1 MTVLTEHPAPGG
13 APAGGPGRPA
23 APPEPVGRPELLVDP
38 ALHATGDLHGIWR
51 WMREHAP
58 VHRHEEGDLPAFW
71 SLTRYEDIRAVYRDP
86 ATFSSAHGV
95 LLRPLALGEDPGA
108 GQTLALTDPP
118 RHKQLRGLMA
128 DWFSTRAVR
137 GLEDFV
143 RDAVRDALA
152 RAVERGTCDAVHD
165 VAARISLY
173 TIARIIGVPREDQEA
188 LFRWTDEAFLAHRSL
203 AAHHGFM
210 GYFIDLMDRRAAEPA
225 DDLLSSLVHG
235 TVDGEPLTEEEIL
248 LNCENLVGAT
258 ENGRLA
264 LAAGLL
270 ALLEHPAELARLRAD
285 RALLPAAG
293 EEILRW
299 TSSATHS
306 MRTATRPVEIRGRR
320 IEAGDRVVVWVPSG
334 NRDEDVFP
342 DPYRFDVG
350 RTPNRHLALAAG
362 EHFCIG
368 STLARAQ
375 LRLLLTEVLDT
386 GIGLEPSGP
395 AVRLRSIHVAGP
407 ESIPL
412 RVTPP
417 RRPRPAA

>member
-1 MTVLTEHPAPGG
+1 MTVLTECTGTGLAPVTQ
-13 APAGGPGRPA
+13 
-23 APPEPVGRPELLVDP
+23 PERLVDP
-38 ALHATGDLHGIWR
+38 RLHATGDPHAIWR
-51 WMREHAP
+51 WMREHSP
-58 VHRHEEGDLPAFW
+58 VHRHDAGELPAFW

-118 RHKQLRGLMA
+118 RHKQLRALMA
-128 DWFSTRAVR
+128 DWFNTRAVR
-137 GLEDFV
+137 QLEDFI
-143 RDAVRDALA
+143 RDAVRDTLA
-152 RAVERGTCDAVHD
+152 KAVEQGSCDAVHD

-173 TIARIIGVPREDQEA
+173 VIGRTIGVPREDQES
-188 LFRWTDEAFLAHRSL
+188 LFDWTNEAFLAHRSL

-210 GYFIDLMDRRAAEPA
+210 GYFIDLMDQRMAEPT

-285 RALLPAAG
+285 RTLLPTAG

-299 TSSATHS
+299 TSSAAHS
-306 MRTATRPVEIRGRR
+306 MRTATRPVVIRGQR
-320 IEAGDRVVVWVPSG
+320 IEAGEKVVIWVPSG

-342 DPYRFDVG
+342 DPDRFDVG
-350 RTPNRHLALAAG
+350 RTPNRHLALASG

-368 STLARAQ
+368 STLARTQ
-375 LRLLLTEVLDT
+375 LRLLLSEVLDS
-386 GIGLEPSGP
+386 GIGLEPAGP
-395 AVRLRSIHVAGP
+395 AMRLSSIHVAGP

-417 RRPRPAA
+417 R

>member
-1 MTVLTEHPAPGG
+1 MTVLT
-13 APAGGPGRPA
+13 APAVQPRPA
-23 APPEPVGRPELLVDP
+23 AGPDPVGRPGLLTDP
-38 ALHATGDLHGIWR
+38 ALHATGDPHAIWR
-51 WMREHAP
+51 WMRAHSP
-58 VHRHEEGDLPAFW
+58 VHRHEAGELPAFW

-118 RHKQLRGLMA
+118 RHKQLRALMA
-128 DWFSTRAVR
+128 DWFNTRAVR
-137 GLEDFV
+137 ELEGFM
-143 RDAVRDALA
+143 RDAVRDTLALG
-152 RAVERGTCDAVHD
+152 VERGACDAVDD
-165 VAARISLY
+165 VAARISMY
-173 TIARIIGVPREDQEA
+173 TIARIIGVPREDQES
-188 LFRWTDEAFLAHRSL
+188 LFQWANECFLAHRSL

-210 GYFIDLMDRRAAEPA
+210 GYFIDLMDRRTAEPT
-225 DDLLSSLVHG
+225 DDLMSSLAHG

-285 RALLPAAG
+285 RALLPSAG

-306 MRTATRPVEIRGRR
+306 MRTATRPVEIGGHR
-320 IEAGDRVVVWVPSG
+320 IEAGDKVVVWVPSG
-334 NRDEDVFP
+334 NRDETVFT

-368 STLARAQ
+368 STLARVQ
-375 LRLLLTEVLDT
+375 LRLLLTELLDS
-386 GIGLEPSGP
+386 GIELEQAGP
-395 AVRLRSIHVAGP
+395 AVRLSSIHVAGP
-407 ESIPL
+407 ESVPL
-412 RVTPP
+412 RVRAP
-417 RRPRPAA
+417 R

>member
-1 MTVLTEHPAPGG
+1 VTVLTEHPGT
-13 APAGGPGRPA
+13 RPA
-23 APPEPVGRPELLVDP
+23 PVAHPEHLVDP
-38 ALHATGDLHGIWR
+38 ALHAAGDPHAIWH
-51 WMREHAP
+51 WMREHSP
-58 VHRHEEGDLPAFW
+58 VHRHEAGDLPAFW

-137 GLEDFV
+137 KLEGFI
-143 RDAVRDALA
+143 RDAVRDTLTH
-152 RAVERGTCDAVHD
+152 AVAQGSCDAVHD
-165 VAARISLY
+165 VAARISLH
-173 TIARIIGVPREDQEA
+173 TIGRIIGVPREDQES
-188 LFRWTDEAFLAHRSL
+188 LFQWTNEAFLAHRSL

-210 GYFIDLMDRRAAEPA
+210 GYFIDLMDRRAAEPT
-225 DDLLSSLVHG
+225 DDLLSSLVQG

-270 ALLEHPAELARLRAD
+270 TLLEHPAELARLRAD
-285 RALLPAAG
+285 RALLPTAG

-306 MRTATRPVEIRGRR
+306 MRTATRPTEIRGQR
-320 IEAGDRVVVWVPSG
+320 IEAGDKVVVWVPSG
-334 NRDEDVFP
+334 NRDEDVFT

-368 STLARAQ
+368 SILARTQ
-375 LRLLLTEVLDT
+375 LHLLLTEVLDS
-386 GIGLEPSGP
+386 GIELAQAGP
-395 AVRLRSIHVAGP
+395 AVRLSSIHVAGP

-412 RVTPP
+412 RVTQP
-417 RRPRPAA
+417 R

>member
-1 MTVLTEHPAPGG
+1 MTVAIERID
-13 APAGGPGRPA
+13 AGPTPA
-23 APPEPVGRPELLVDP
+23 AHPEHLVDP
-38 ALHATGDLHGIWR
+38 ALHATGDPHAIWR
-51 WMREHAP
+51 WMRAHAP
-58 VHRHEEGDLPAFW
+58 VHRHQAGELPAFW

-95 LLRPLALGEDPGA
+95 LLRPVALGADPGA

-118 RHKQLRGLMA
+118 RHKQLRLLMA

-137 GLEDFV
+137 QLDDFI
-143 RDAVRDALA
+143 RDAVRDTLA
-152 RAVERGTCDAVHD
+152 RAVERGSCDAVHD
-165 VAARISLY
+165 VAARISLSV
-173 TIARIIGVPREDQEA
+173 IGRIIGVPREDHEA
-188 LFRWTDEAFLAHRSL
+188 LFEWTNEAFLAHRSL

-210 GYFIDLMDRRAAEPA
+210 SYFIDLMDQRLVDPA

-270 ALLEHPAELARLRAD
+270 ALLDHPAELARLRAD
-285 RALLPAAG
+285 RALLPRAG

-306 MRTATRPVEIRGRR
+306 MRTATRPVVIRGQR
-320 IEAGDRVVVWVPSG
+320 IEAGEKVVLWVPSG
-334 NRDEDVFP
+334 NRDEDVFA

-375 LRLLLTEVLDT
+375 LRSLLTELLDS
-386 GIGLEPSGP
+386 GVRLEPSG
-395 AVRLRSIHVAGP
+395 AARRLRSIHVSGP

-412 RVTPP
+412 RVTPS
-417 RRPRPAA
+417 R

>member
-1 MTVLTEHPAPGG
+1 MTVSTERPGTGPAPV
-13 APAGGPGRPA
+13 ARPGD
-23 APPEPVGRPELLVDP
+23 LVDP
-38 ALHATGDLHGIWR
+38 LLHATGDPHAIWR
-51 WMREHAP
+51 WMRERSP
-58 VHRHEEGDLPAFW
+58 VHRHEAGELPAFW
-71 SLTRYEDIRAVYRDP
+71 SLTRYEDISAVYRDP
-86 ATFSSAHGV
+86 ATFSSAQGV

-128 DWFSTRAVR
+128 GWFSTRAVR
-137 GLEDFV
+137 QLEDFT
-143 RDAVRDALA
+143 RDAVRDTLA
-152 RAVERGTCDAVHD
+152 RAVERGSCDAVHD

-173 TIARIIGVPREDQEA
+173 VIGRIIGVPREDQES
-188 LFRWTDEAFLAHRSL
+188 LFDWTNEAFLAHRSL

-210 GYFIDLMDRRAAEPA
+210 SYFIDLMDQRLAEPA

-235 TVDGEPLTEEEIL
+235 VVDDRPLTEEEIL

-270 ALLEHPAELARLRAD
+270 ALLEHPAESARLRAD
-285 RALLPAAG
+285 RTLLPSAG

-306 MRTATRPVEIRGRR
+306 MRTATRPVVIRGQQ
-320 IEAGDRVVVWVPSG
+320 IETGDKVVVWVPSG
-334 NRDEDVFP
+334 NRDEEVFT

-368 STLARAQ
+368 SVLARAQ
-375 LRLLLTEVLDT
+375 LRLLLTEVLDS
-386 GIGLEPSGP
+386 GIGLEPAGP
-395 AVRLRSIHVAGP
+395 AVRLSSIHVAGP

-412 RVTPP
+412 RVTAS
-417 RRPRPAA
+417 R